1 MRIKTMNTKINVGK
15 QDISYVLGEFRLKLE
30 RYLMADNID
39 AVTHVS
45 CYKVKIQSRKYLPDK
60 YLDEIQE
67 IFMLELDEYVVTYA
81 ADGTITD
88 VWYYFN
94 HTKPS

>member
-30 RYLMADNID
+30 KYLMSNNID
-39 AVTHVS
+39 AVTHIS
-45 CYKVKIQSRKYLPDK
+45 CYKVKIQSRELLADK
-60 YLDEIQE
+60 HISEIQE
-67 IFMLELDEYVVTYA
+67 AFMLELDEYDVTYA
-81 ADGTITD
+81 ADGTMID

-94 HTKPS
+94 HSKPS

>member
-15 QDISYVLGEFRLKLE
+15 QDISYILKEFALKLE
-30 RYLMADNID
+30 KYLMDNYIG
-39 AVTHVS
+39 AETHVS
-45 CYKVKIQSRKYLPDK
+45 CSKVMIQSHDLLPQNIL
-60 YLDEIQE
+60 YEIE
-67 IFMLELDEYVVTYA
+67 GSFMLELEEYDVTYSCN
-81 ADGTITD
+81 GTITD

>member
-15 QDISYVLGEFRLKLE
+15 QDISYVLGEFKLKLE

-45 CYKVKIQSRKYLPDK
+45 CYKVKIQSRELLADK
-60 YLDEIQE
+60 HISEIQE
-67 IFMLELDEYVVTYA
+67 AFMVELDEYDVTYA

-88 VWYYFN
+88 VWYYFD
-94 HTKPS
+94 HSKPS